1 MSTGGTDD
9 RAAVLA
15 RVRRALGRSAEDAPS
30 QAAAAARIEHP
41 RANTIPLRAQLQE
54 PQLGELFEEMVC
66 ASQATFERIADLE
79 AVPGAVARWSADQGI
94 EGAFVVAPSSPLAE
108 LAWVEDRV
116 MRRLAESGDAIA
128 VSEAALGVAET
139 GTLLVGS
146 GPATPVSANFLP
158 DNQVLVLR
166 ATDIVGTPE
175 DAWQRLRAQGALPRT
190 LNWITGP
197 SRSGDIEMTMLMGAH
212 GPIRLHV
219 LVLDQRGGR

>member
-1 MSTGGTDD
+1 
-9 RAAVLA
+9 
-15 RVRRALGRSAEDAPS
+15 
-30 QAAAAARIEHP
+30 
-41 RANTIPLRAQLQE
+41 
-54 PQLGELFEEMVC
+54 
-66 ASQATFERIADLE
+66 
-79 AVPGAVARWSADQGI
+79 
-94 EGAFVVAPSSPLAE
+94 
-108 LAWVEDRV
+108 